1 MNRSTNAAR
10 LERAQERRD
19 AGSMEERFPEVASIV
34 LTMDYRHRG
43 LTSILRSF
51 SYDPASFAYF
61 RVSCLWKECDDGG
74 FDLTRVITS
83 MIRNHPAT
91 AAVEAEAPAGP
102 ADDGDFEEDEPEASR
117 EDARGEGEG

>member
-83 MIRNHPAT
+83 MIRNRKQFEKGELDCERNEPG
-91 AAVEAEAPAGP
+91 AGHSHILYEVGINYK
-102 ADDGDFEEDEPEASR
+102 A
-117 EDARGEGEG
+117 